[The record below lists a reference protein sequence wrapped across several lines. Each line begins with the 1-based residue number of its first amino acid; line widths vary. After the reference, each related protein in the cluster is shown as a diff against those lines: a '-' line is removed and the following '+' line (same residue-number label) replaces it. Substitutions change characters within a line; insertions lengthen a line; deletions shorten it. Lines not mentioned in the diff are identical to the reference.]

1 VNTRS
6 SPIVNRSSNGSV
18 VILGMHRSGT
28 SVITRVINML
38 GLPLCDQDEFMTGSD
53 NPTGHWE
60 SASLMAFNDR
70 LLKALGGRSHAP
82 PHVDYGWEKHKEVA
96 NLYSEA
102 TAVFNRVHATN
113 TWVWKDPRTCLTL
126 PFWRL
131 VWSGMPVAVFVHREP
146 MEVFLSLGKRDGI
159 GKAHCIALWERYAR
173 SALQNAS
180 GLPLV
185 TVRFDEL
192 MADPDG
198 TVAQLHRQLLA
209 LGVSASGDSH
219 RAAQFVSSEL
229 GTSRHINLHLAEDR
243 DATDAQRSLLTI
255 IDSLPRMSSSF
266 AVPDLG
272 EESASTTELLS
283 VIRANAPSFPAA
295 LGNVWPAFHRAV
307 LSRLLKKSD
316 KRRDAES
323 R

>member
-1 VNTRS
+1 MNTRS
-6 SPIVNRSSNGSV
+6 SPIANRASNGCV

-28 SVITRVINML
+28 SVITRVVNLL
-38 GLPLCDQDEFMTGSD
+38 GLPLCDRDDFVTGPG

-60 SASLMAFNDR
+60 SESLVTFNDR
-70 LLKALGGRSHAP
+70 LLKVLGGRFAAP
-82 PHVDYGWEKHKEVA
+82 PHVDDGWEKRQGIA

-102 TAVFNRVHATN
+102 AAVFSRVYATK

-131 VWSGMPVAVFVHREP
+131 VWPDVPVVVFVYREP
-146 MEVFLSLGKRDGI
+146 LEVFISLGKRDGI
-159 GKAHCIALWERYAR
+159 GKAHCIALWERYTR

-192 MADPDG
+192 MADPGG
-198 TVAQLHRQLLA
+198 TVTQLHRQLIA

-219 RAAQFVSSEL
+219 EAAQFVSREQ
-229 GTSRHINLHLAEDR
+229 GTSRHMNLRLAEDQ
-243 DATDAQRSLLTI
+243 DATGAQRSLLTI
-255 IDSLPRMSSSF
+255 IDSLPRMSASF

-272 EESASTTELLS
+272 QESSSTTELLS
-283 VIRANAPSFPAA
+283 AIRVYDPSFLGV
-295 LGNVWPAFHRAV
+295 LGNVRPAFHKAV
-307 LSRLLKKSD
+307 LNRLPKKSN
-316 KRRDAES
+316 KRRDADS
-323 R
+323 G